1 MVSSGFTGLQGC
13 YQGFGLCRVFVYGGL
28 LQWVCKDFAGLL
40 GFWAVVTKPKEG
52 LRSSVRVEDS
62 TQGLSYGLKGLGSR
76 FRLLGFQELRNNS
89 CCARGIWV
97 LEIGRPR
104 SRFCAIRGPLV
115 YISLEGLV
123 SVGCLLT
130 WFAHGCPPAESPA
143 HGDGLMTS
151 GE

>member
-76 FRLLGFQELRNNS
+76 FRLLGFQELRTTAVALGGS
-89 CCARGIWV
+89 GFWRSADLEAGSVQSGGPWSTYLSRAWCLWV
-97 LEIGRPR
+97 A
-104 SRFCAIRGPLV
+104 C
-115 YISLEGLV
+115 
-123 SVGCLLT
+123 
-130 WFAHGCPPAESPA
+130 
-143 HGDGLMTS
+143 
-151 GE
+151 

>member
-28 LQWVCKDFAGLL
+28 FQWVCKDFVGLS

-52 LRSSVRVEDS
+52 LRSSVRVEES

-76 FRLLGFQELRNNS
+76 VQAFGVPGVADNS
-89 CCARGIWV
+89 CCAREIWV
-97 LEIGRPR
+97 FR